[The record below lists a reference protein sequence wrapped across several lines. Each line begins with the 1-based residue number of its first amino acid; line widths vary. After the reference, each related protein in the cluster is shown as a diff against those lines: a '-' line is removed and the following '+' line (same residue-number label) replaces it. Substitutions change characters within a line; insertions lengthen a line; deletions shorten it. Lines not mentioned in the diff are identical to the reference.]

1 MTGNRTNAVDAI
13 KISTLMACLYLSI
26 STAAADTTSTP
37 KRPIGDAAQSV
48 HIDAQTID
56 RSAKSQARINK
67 ISDKT
72 FELKTDI
79 AMLEQEVANLDVYQK
94 HLQAVI
100 VNQEQEMASINIQ
113 LEQISDTRQG
123 VVPLMYEMLAG
134 LEAHI
139 AQDKPIRIDARLAR
153 LQELKSLMPLADVS
167 DAEKYRRILEAYQI
181 EMDYGIKLGS
191 YRSRI
196 DVGSEIEAEQLHLG
210 RLSLVAR
217 SLDGKQY
224 WSWDSNQNR
233 WIALDAALA
242 PQIDRAFT
250 ISHKQAS
257 PSLLELPVS
266 LTPATYT
273 KDPS

>member
-48 HIDAQTID
+48 HIDAQTIG

-72 FELKTDI
+72 FELKSDI

-94 HLQAVI
+94 HLQAV
-100 VNQEQEMASINIQ
+100 VANQEQEMASINKQ

-123 VVPLMYEMLAG
+123 VVPLMYQMLAG
-134 LEAHI
+134 LEEHI
-139 AQDKPIRIDARLAR
+139 KHDKPIRITARLAR
-153 LQELKSLMPLADVS
+153 LEELKSLMPQADVS

-191 YRSRI
+191 YRSLI
-196 DVGSEIEAEQLHLG
+196 NVGSEIEAEQLHLG

-217 SLDGKQY
+217 SLDRNQY

-233 WIALDAALA
+233 WIETDAALA
-242 PQIDRAFT
+242 PQIDKAFA
-250 ISHKQAS
+250 IANKQAT

-266 LTPATYT
+266 LTPATDI